1 MNVILFQFLTLC
13 SINIILASCLVY
25 YSNKGIFGKFF
36 RDMFKYDNKFEYI
49 ALLITSC
56 IVLNMIYSIINI
68 YIFNDY
74 VINCMMNNTNTN
86 TNSVLNPIQDPIRF
100 WPSGVPQ
107 TWGVIGAAALAYRGV
122 SGTPRIKAVA
132 AIGTL
137 GITVPTMLV
146 SQAIDNPHGFH
157 AFMYSLIYYK
167 NHGIWPPTIPTLI
180 NKIIS
185 NSRRGNSFIEIS
197 SDVLNNV
204 DTDII
209 INYGGIILIVWGLI
223 GIFTMYLGN
232 YLIEKFEL
240 KGRYYWLDKIIDIR
254 TKIFPYFVKY
264 EIFWIITILLIM
276 IIYNLI

>member
-68 YIFNDY
+68 YILDD
-74 VINCMMNNTNTN
+74 
-86 TNSVLNPIQDPIRF
+86 SL
-100 WPSGVPQ
+100 
-107 TWGVIGAAALAYRGV
+107 
-122 SGTPRIKAVA
+122 RI
-132 AIGTL
+132 T
-137 GITVPTMLV
+137 
-146 SQAIDNPHGFH
+146 DE
-157 AFMYSLIYYK
+157 
-167 NHGIWPPTIPTLI
+167 I
-180 NKIIS
+180 NKIII